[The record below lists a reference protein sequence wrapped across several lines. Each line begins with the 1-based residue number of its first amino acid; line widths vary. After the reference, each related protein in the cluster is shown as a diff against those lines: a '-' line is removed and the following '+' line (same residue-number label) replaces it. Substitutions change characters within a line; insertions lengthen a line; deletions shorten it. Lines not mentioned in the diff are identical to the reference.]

1 MAITPHSTLAN
12 HIIALPFLFIL
23 VEPVPS
29 SEALPLRP
37 LLLNDGTLLV
47 RRYVILAT
55 YQLLRL
61 GHTITCNQ
69 VSLAAIAQHVV
80 ARNREHMA
88 ALVVVVGSLLEVAL
102 VVILDNEVAIVIV
115 QTIAVVVG
123 YKERRKESKRGVS
136 IRVAVVVE
144 IPLRI
149 SVIHQV
155 ASFVNHKYSHKEH
168 KAYKAR
174 SPLEVVAQL
183 VVARNREHMATLA
196 ELDTLLEHMALE
208 DSLSI
213 TLKPLLQLT
222 LLTSH
227 FPLIPLS
234 PPLMSWA
241 PHISLKRPLVAK
253 LRNQFQHYT
262 SCCTHESKL

>member
-1 MAITPHSTLAN
+1 MI
-12 HIIALPFLFIL
+12 
-23 VEPVPS
+23 
-29 SEALPLRP
+29 
-37 LLLNDGTLLV
+37 
-47 RRYVILAT
+47 
-55 YQLLRL
+55 
-61 GHTITCNQ
+61 
-69 VSLAAIAQHVV
+69 
-80 ARNREHMA
+80 
-88 ALVVVVGSLLEVAL
+88 VGSLLEVAL
-102 VVILDNEVAIVIV
+102 VVILDNEAAIVIV

-168 KAYKAR
+168 KAYKAYKAR
-174 SPLEVVAQL
+174 SLLEVVAQL
-183 VVARNREHMATLA
+183 VVARNREHMATLV
-196 ELDTLLEHMALE
+196 ELDILLGPLSLE
-208 DSLSI
+208 DPISI
-213 TLKPLLQLT
+213 AHKPVLQLT

-241 PHISLKRPLVAK
+241 PHISLKLPLVAK
-253 LRNQFQHYT
+253 LRNRFQHYT